1 MQIYEEGVPKVRT
14 PYGDLISF
22 KRIMIKGIAQ
32 AKVTKLQV
40 TFTEF
45 NLVFSEKRNWVI
57 VSNHK
62 VTLNLYI
69 LYIYYNI
76 YIIYINS

>member
-1 MQIYEEGVPKVRT
+1 
-14 PYGDLISF
+14 
-22 KRIMIKGIAQ
+22 MIKGVAQ